1 MHKVYDDWHEAAR
14 TGPVSIECRAQ
25 ARLAACWATEVALAA
40 TQFAMFAADSNGV
53 RNQEDG
59 NTLQRVFRDMQAG
72 ATHRHV
78 DQETLIECTQ
88 VELGVADP
96 PLEL

>member
-1 MHKVYDDWHEAAR
+1 
-14 TGPVSIECRAQ
+14 
-25 ARLAACWATEVALAA
+25 
-40 TQFAMFAADSNGV
+40 MFAAGSNGV

-96 PLEL
+96 LLEL